1 MRLSRA
7 QRIENVFGRR
17 QGLMGQGSGL
27 NEAIVTLRGH
37 IDLLEK
43 RFVAR
48 RSLLEIV
55 MLALIIREHVLLIGP
70 PGTGKS
76 AAVRGLAA
84 SVNAQSFEYLI
95 GRFTEPSELF
105 GALDLNALKDGKI
118 LPVTEGMLPEA
129 EVAFLDEIF
138 LGSTAI
144 LNTLLGILN
153 ERVYRR
159 GQFMVRSPLLSC
171 VGASNHLPEDGLLAA
186 FADRFLFTHFVD
198 PVDDAE
204 LQQLLT
210 AGWGELTGVSGAAAA
225 PMPRSV
231 LDTLHAGHLAIDI
244 DPVREA
250 YAHCLRKLRLL
261 GVVIS
266 DRKSV
271 QALKAIAAAAMLRG
285 SQSAGIEDLWPL
297 AFMVQNRDQQ
307 HEVRELLA
315 EELRFASNPVLSG
328 SVIAATYGIAAHGA
342 RLTQQGHE
350 LLAVKPGT
358 SEMDQWLVKLETHL
372 VHIGAAFSDDTIPAG
387 LKQVKDDILK
397 HLAPADGQP
406 VEVHG

>member
-1 MRLSRA
+1 MNTSGGLS
-7 QRIENVFGRR
+7 
-17 QGLMGQGSGL
+17 
-27 NEAIVTLRGH
+27 EAIAALRTH
-37 IDLLEK
+37 IDALEK

-84 SVNAQSFEYLI
+84 SMNAQSFEYLI

-105 GALDLNALKDGKI
+105 GALDLNALRDGRI

-159 GQFMVRSPLLSC
+159 GQFTLRTPLLTC
-171 VGASNHLPEDGLLAA
+171 VGASNHLPEDSLLAA

-198 PVDDAE
+198 PVDVSE
-204 LQQLLT
+204 LQALLT
-210 AGWGELTGVSGAAAA
+210 AGWGELTGSIGPQVAAL
-225 PMPRSV
+225 PRGV
-231 LDTLHAGHLAIDI
+231 LDDLYTGHLAIDF
-244 DPVREA
+244 DPVREV

-261 GVVIS
+261 GVTIS

-285 SQSAGIEDLWPL
+285 SHSAGVEDLWPL
-297 AFMVQNRDQQ
+297 AFLVQNRDQQ
-307 HEVRELLA
+307 AEVRELLA
-315 EELRFASNPVLSG
+315 EELRHAHNPVLSG
-328 SVIAATYGIAAHGA
+328 SVIAATYGIASHGA
-342 RLTQQGHE
+342 KLLQKGQE
-350 LLAVKPGT
+350 LLAAKPET
-358 SEMDQWLVKLETHL
+358 TEQDQRLVKLETHL
-372 VHIGAAFSDDTIPAG
+372 VHIDAAFSDETIPQG
-387 LKQVKDDILK
+387 LRQVKEDMLQY
-397 HLAPADGQP
+397 LAIAGGQP
-406 VEVHG
+406 AEMAE